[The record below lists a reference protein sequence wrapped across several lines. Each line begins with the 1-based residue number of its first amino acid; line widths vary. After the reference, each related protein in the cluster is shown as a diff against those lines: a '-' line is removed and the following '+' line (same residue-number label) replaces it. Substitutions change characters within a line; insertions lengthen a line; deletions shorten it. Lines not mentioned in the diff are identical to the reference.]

1 MLRIAMAPSGTSFFQ
16 SMLRCIVSLET
27 PETGNQYRY
36 KNNVYSIWKIM
47 NRVPFVILFTCIITI
62 KLAVVGCDSGSVRVK
77 QFYINSSS
85 ASEAA
90 IKQHDKDGNGSLDST
105 ELKSIASIGNVSDQ
119 YDTDRDGQVSALEI
133 RSRIDKWQVMKVAVV
148 SCSFVVKLDGK
159 PLPEAKVRLD
169 SEPFLADTLR
179 PCFGATDSRGR
190 VTPSQQETSIGN
202 QSDGLTGVPPGLYR
216 VSITHPKLEK
226 LKQYHSETIL
236 GLQIA
241 PDDPS
246 LMNLEL
252 KLDSR

>member
-1 MLRIAMAPSGTSFFQ
+1 MTRVSF
-16 SMLRCIVSLET
+16 L
-27 PETGNQYRY
+27 
-36 KNNVYSIWKIM
+36 
-47 NRVPFVILFTCIITI
+47 ILLTCTLTTV
-62 KLAVVGCDSGSVRVK
+62 LAAAGCDSGSARVK
-77 QFYINSSS
+77 QLYVNSTS

-90 IKQHDKDGNGSLDST
+90 IKQHDKDGNGTLDST

-133 RSRIDKWQVMKVAVV
+133 RSRIDKWQALKVAMV
-148 SCSFVVKLDGK
+148 SCGFVVKLDGK

-169 SEPFLADTLR
+169 PEPFLADTLK

-190 VTPSQQETSIGN
+190 VTPSQEEASIGN

-216 VSITHPKLEK
+216 VSVTHPKLEK

>member
-1 MLRIAMAPSGTSFFQ
+1 MPRVSF
-16 SMLRCIVSLET
+16 L
-27 PETGNQYRY
+27 
-36 KNNVYSIWKIM
+36 
-47 NRVPFVILFTCIITI
+47 ILLTCTLTTLLTI
-62 KLAVVGCDSGSVRVK
+62 VGCDSGSARVK
-77 QFYINSSS
+77 QLYVNSTS

-90 IKQHDKDGNGSLDST
+90 IKQHDKDGNGTLDST

-119 YDTDRDGQVSALEI
+119 YDTDRDGQISALEI
-133 RSRIDKWQVMKVAVV
+133 RSRIDKWQAMKVAMV
-148 SCSFVVKLDGK
+148 SCGFVVKLDGK

-169 SEPFLADTLR
+169 PEPFLADTLR

-190 VTPSQQETSIGN
+190 VTPSQEEASIGN

-216 VSITHPKLEK
+216 ISITHPKLEK

-252 KLDSR
+252 KLASR